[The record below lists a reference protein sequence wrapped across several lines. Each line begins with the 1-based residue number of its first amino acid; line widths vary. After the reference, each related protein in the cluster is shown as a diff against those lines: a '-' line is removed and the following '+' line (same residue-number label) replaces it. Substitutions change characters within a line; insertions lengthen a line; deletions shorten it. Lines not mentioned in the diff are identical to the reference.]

1 MEVSTL
7 EEELAD
13 RIRRLESR
21 LERERRARME
31 AENLLEA
38 KSNALYEA
46 NLSLSELA
54 ATLERRVQERTLELN
69 DARRHAER
77 QAETDAL
84 TNIPNR
90 AAFTRRLD
98 AWLASGRTAL
108 PGPTLLL
115 IDLDDFKAVNDTIGH
130 GAGDAL
136 LTEVARRLSVSV
148 GPADFVA
155 RLGGDEF
162 AVLLHDAVGHAQA
175 QRVAHDLL
183 EQVSQPM
190 TFHGMALQCS
200 CSIGIAEAT
209 PVVPTADAL
218 MCDADLALY
227 AAKRAGRSRVVTFE
241 AGLRTERQQQ
251 AMLEHDLRRAITE
264 SEIEPWYQPIVSHRE
279 RRVIGMEVL
288 ARWHLHSGEVRLPS
302 AFLAGIES
310 LGLLDDMMEGLLQRA
325 FAEAL
330 PLVKAGTLDY
340 LAINISPAQFNRGWA
355 RHALPRLLAEVGF
368 PAHAVVLELTETA
381 LIDDP
386 ARVRAMLAVLTASG
400 MRIALDDFG
409 TGYSNFSL
417 LRQLPFSFLKL
428 DRSLI
433 ADIETDEPS
442 RAMTQC
448 ILGLADRLKI
458 TVVAEGVETRSQ
470 ADFLLAAGCVAQQG
484 FLHARPRRD
493 PGAALVQIDMR
504 G

>member
-1 MEVSTL
+1 MEIPIL

-13 RIRRLESR
+13 RIRRLETR
-21 LERERRARME
+21 LERERRARIE

-38 KSNALYEA
+38 KSLELYEA

-54 ATLERRVQERTLELN
+54 ASLECRVQERTLELN
-69 DARRHAER
+69 DARRAAER

-84 TNIPNR
+84 TAIPNR
-90 AAFTRRLD
+90 AAFTHRLD
-98 AWLASGRTAL
+98 GDLASGRTVL

-115 IDLDDFKAVNDTIGH
+115 IDLDDFKTVNDTIGH

-136 LTEVARRLSVSV
+136 LTEVARRLSNAI
-148 GPADFVA
+148 GPAGFVA

-162 AVLLHDAVGHAQA
+162 AVLLHEAVGHAQA

-183 EQVSQPM
+183 DQVSQPLA
-190 TFHGMALQCS
+190 FHGFSLQCS

-209 PVVPTADAL
+209 PAVLTADAL

-241 AGLRTERQQQ
+241 PALRTERQQQ
-251 AMLEHDLRRAITE
+251 AALEHDLRRAIAE
-264 SEIEPWYQPIVSHRE
+264 SEIAPWYQPIVSYGK
-279 RRVIGMEVL
+279 RRVVGMEVL
-288 ARWHLHSGEVRLPS
+288 SRWHLHSGEVRLPS
-302 AFLAGIES
+302 AFLGGIES
-310 LGLLDDMMEGLLQRA
+310 LGLLDDMMEGVLLRA

-330 PLVKAGTLDY
+330 PLVKAGALDY

-355 RHALPRLLAEVGF
+355 QHALPRLLADIGY
-368 PAHAVVLELTETA
+368 PPYAVVLEVTETA

-386 ARVRAMLAVLTASG
+386 ARVRAMLAGLTASG

-417 LRQLPFSFLKL
+417 LRQLPFNFLKL
-428 DRSLI
+428 DRSLT

-448 ILGLADRLKI
+448 ILDLADHLKI

-470 ADFLLAAGCVAQQG
+470 ADFLLAAGCEMQQG
-484 FLHARPRRD
+484 FLHARPQRD
-493 PGAALVQIDMR
+493 PGIALTQIAMR
-504 G
+504 E